1 MNEKTHKETSGIDKV
16 FNNFI
21 KDFLSEM
28 SHHDIM
34 DNDRVILVP
43 TQQTAAYLR
52 LKIAEQGIYAGT
64 RIMTAQDLISEIRC
78 NSIKENNL
86 DALLYGDPWSKE
98 NLTWRILQ
106 VFNNYADEFPDNF
119 KYWIGA
125 DKTSQDTSDEEDYLD
140 IDQDI
145 LKLIVSDV
153 AADLFDW
160 IFDEVPQGKR
170 FLRFII
176 SEKTS
181 KFETVERNLSNL
193 ETLFTELI
201 TDSVCNNFPKT
212 ISALDISSALK
223 QNKNSLSDCIRQ
235 YQITGLELTDDDRKK

>member
-1 MNEKTHKETSGIDKV
+1 MNEKTHKKTSGIDKV
-16 FNNFI
+16 FNNFV

-34 DNDRVILVP
+34 DNDQLILVP

-64 RIMTAQDLISEIRC
+64 RIMTAQDLISEINC

-119 KYWIGA
+119 KHWIGA
-125 DKTSQDTSDEEDYLD
+125 DKTSQESADEKNFLD
-140 IDQDI
+140 IDQDTY
-145 LKLIVSDV
+145 KLIVSDV

-170 FLRFII
+170 FIRISILR
-176 SEKTS
+176 S
-181 KFETVERNLSNL
+181 KLKFQLKDIERNLSDL
-193 ETLFTELI
+193 EASFAEII

-212 ISALDISSALK
+212 ISALDISFALK
-223 QNKNSLSDCIRQ
+223 QNKNSLSKS
-235 YQITGLELTDDDRKK
+235 KKWPRRNS